1 MNNRSALNLV
11 NWRTGNFLLQA
22 SKVIMDWVED
32 RKVTASDILRPYQ
45 HGTFARLTNCEFS
58 CSYGNRYV

>member
-32 RKVTASDILRPYQ
+32 RKVTTSDILRPIQ
-45 HGTFARLTNCEFS
+45 SGTFARLRSWRFR
-58 CSYGNRYV
+58 CSYGNKYV